1 MQQKQTPLSEKKPR
15 KGGGWSN
22 DFEVDIPPSL
32 LCEQV
37 YTHNTPKLPRYRNG
51 FYSKYSA
58 HIMYHMQRLVLF
70 GVVQNFIID
79 SERDDITVAVQGTTG
94 NFYYFSHRK
103 SSISF
108 CAFINKILKEESCD
122 DSRLDRE
129 KN

>member
-15 KGGGWSN
+15 KGGGWSS
-22 DFEVDIPPSL
+22 DFEVDIPPAL

-58 HIMYHMQRLVLF
+58 HILYHMQRLILF
-70 GVVQNFIID
+70 GVVQNFIVD

-103 SSISF
+103 SDTSF
-108 CAFINKILKEESCD
+108 CTFVKKILKEESCD
-122 DSRLDRE
+122 EARLDRE

>member
-1 MQQKQTPLSEKKPR
+1 MQQKQTPLSEKKTR
-15 KGGGWSN
+15 KGGWWSN
-22 DFEVDIPPSL
+22 GFEVDIPPAL

-37 YTHNTPKLPRYRNG
+37 YAHNTSKLPRYRNG

-58 HIMYHMQRLVLF
+58 HIMYHMQRLILF
-70 GVVQNFIID
+70 GVVQNFIVD
-79 SERDDITVAVQGTTG
+79 SERDDITVAIQGTTG

-108 CAFINKILKEESCD
+108 CAFIKKILKEESCD
-122 DSRLDRE
+122 ELQLDRE

>member
-15 KGGGWSN
+15 KGEGWSN
-22 DFEVDIPPSL
+22 DFEVDIPPAL
-32 LCEQV
+32 LCEQA
-37 YTHNTPKLPRYRNG
+37 YTHNTPKSPRYRNG

-58 HIMYHMQRLVLF
+58 HILYHMQRLILF
-70 GVVQNFIID
+70 GIVQNFIVD

-103 SSISF
+103 SNTSF
-108 CAFINKILKEESCD
+108 CTFVKKILKEESFD
-122 DSRLDRE
+122 EARLDRE